1 MRWDRMERN
10 GLEMGPAERQIV
22 NKIRGLQKTEAK
34 RPTPFGP
41 WPFLISQ
48 IAHIFVANYSCVRE
62 T

>member
-1 MRWDRMERN
+1 MEQN

-48 IAHIFVANYSCVRE
+48 IAQIFVANYSCVRE